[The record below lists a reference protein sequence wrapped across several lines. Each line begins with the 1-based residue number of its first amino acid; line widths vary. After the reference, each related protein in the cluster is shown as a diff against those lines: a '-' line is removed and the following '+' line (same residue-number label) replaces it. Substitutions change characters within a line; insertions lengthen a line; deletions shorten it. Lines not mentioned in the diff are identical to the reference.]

1 MIDVYWRRRLLLK
14 NKDIIIRSEI
24 EEILQGD
31 LVGQHLKS
39 YFGTLPAHQ
48 IRRAMTVLV
57 AVYPDKTMMPDDEF
71 DFILFMFSQQKFLQQ
86 ENFFEFIRSLN
97 IIDFTENQKSQLIKV
112 IKADIVRLS
121 EICTFELD
129 ELLMRLFNHYDL
141 FEYFKVLA
149 KERNKAVLQH
159 ILATL
164 RYEDFSYAGVPQKV
178 LEKLKQEA
186 SRQLKGS

>member
-1 MIDVYWRRRLLLK
+1 MTFLFVKGCNRLR
-14 NKDIIIRSEI
+14 NRDIAFKTEI
-24 EEILQGD
+24 ENILHSEC
-31 LVGQHLKS
+31 VGKLLTT
-39 YFGTLPAHQ
+39 YFDMLPAHQ

-71 DFILFMFSQQKFLQQ
+71 DFILFMLSQQKFLQQ

-97 IIDFTENQKSQLIKV
+97 IIDFTENQKNQLIKV

-129 ELLMRLFNHYDL
+129 DLLIRLFNHYDL

-164 RYEDFSYAGVPQKV
+164 RYEDFSEAGISQTA
-178 LEKLKQEA
+178 LEKLKQDI
-186 SRQLKGS
+186 SQ